1 MFFADIVTVRLLLF
15 CAVLSIAVIWGILT
29 WQRKQKS
36 YPQQRIRGAGPLF
49 GDEYESEE
57 DASTIEETDHTS
69 EKTDSVSDRT
79 EPKNSKISFL
89 KKRFQKPE
97 QEEPASTP
105 KVTKQP
111 KPEEKLSSDDRNVI
125 YIELR
130 ARKREG
136 FSGKSMEAIFHRFH
150 LTFGDMGIYHRQIRV
165 GQKTDTSFSVLNGKE
180 PGTLRP
186 EDMEA
191 GISTVIF
198 FIQTQN
204 CSNPLR
210 SFGEMTD
217 VARQCARYLDGLL
230 YDDLGSNLTEQT
242 LRYYCEKIKE
252 RMLAKRTEE
261 ARNKHG
267 RPGKHGAD

>member
-15 CAVLSIAVIWGILT
+15 CAVLSVFVIWGIVA

-57 DASTIEETDHTS
+57 DAGGIEGTDHTA
-69 EKTDSVSDRT
+69 EKEDAGLERQ
-79 EPKNSKISFL
+79 EPQNSKISFL
-89 KKRFQKPE
+89 RKRLQKPK

-105 KVTKQP
+105 EVTKP
-111 KPEEKLSSDDRNVI
+111 KPEEKLSSDNRNVI

-136 FSGKSMEAIFHRFH
+136 FGGKSLEAVFHRFN

-165 GQKTDTSFSVLNGKE
+165 GQKMDTSFSVLNGKE

-186 EDMEA
+186 EDMES
-191 GISTVIF
+191 GISTIIF

-267 RPGKHGAD
+267 MPGKHGAD

>member
-15 CAVLSIAVIWGILT
+15 CAVISVVVVWGIVA

-36 YPQQRIRGAGPLF
+36 YPPKRIRGVGPLF
-49 GDEYESEE
+49 GDEDESEE
-57 DASTIEETDHTS
+57 GAGTLGGTDRPA
-69 EKTDSVSDRT
+69 EKEDVGLERERQ
-79 EPKNSKISFL
+79 EPKKSKISFL

-97 QEEPASTP
+97 QEGPASTP
-105 KVTKQP
+105 EVTKP
-111 KPEEKLSSDDRNVI
+111 KPEEKSSSDNRNVI

-136 FSGKSMEAIFHRFH
+136 FGGKNLEAVFHRFN

-186 EDMEA
+186 EDMES
-191 GISTVIF
+191 GISTIIF

-252 RMLAKRTEE
+252 WMLAKRTEE

-267 RPGKHGAD
+267 KHGAD